1 MKKVFI
7 TGANQGIGFET
18 AKQLAE
24 LGYYVYLGS
33 RNKTNG
39 VEPKKKLN
47 DLGFNNVEFVE
58 IDVTNA
64 NSIKLATQTLE
75 AKAQQLDVLINN
87 AGIAGEQPQNISTG
101 DINNLRKIF
110 ETNFFGAVQTTQ
122 QFMGLLKKSD
132 EPRIINISSPLGS
145 LAVQSVSE
153 NPNHRIYD
161 AYSCSKTA
169 LNAFTVLLSKEF
181 QNTNFKIISVEPG
194 YTATNLNQYKGTQT
208 TEQAAKVIV
217 KFTTI
222 ANVQTGN
229 FFDRNGDELAW

>member
-1 MKKVFI
+1 MKKVLI

-33 RNKTNG
+33 RSQSNG
-39 VEPKKKLN
+39 MEAQQKLN
-47 DLGFNNVEFVE
+47 GLGLNNVEFVE
-58 IDVTNA
+58 IDVTDI
-64 NSIKLATQTLE
+64 NSIHS
-75 AKAQQLDVLINN
+75 AKQQIRQLDMLINN
-87 AGIAGEQPQNISTG
+87 AGIAGEQPQNMSTG
-101 DINNLRKIF
+101 DINNLRNVF

-122 QFMGLLKKSD
+122 QFIDLLKKSD

-145 LAVQSVSE
+145 LSIQSNSQ

-181 QNTNFKIISVEPG
+181 QDTNFKIISVEPC

-208 TEQAAKVIV
+208 TEQAAGIIV
-217 KFTTI
+217 KFATLS
-222 ANVQTGN
+222 NVPTGK